1 MKWRHAEAW
10 ISLTTD
16 TADGFE
22 MEAEFHMHDTPTIVA
37 LVKGPSL
44 IAAIGACDLYCSS
57 NSCNGSYIPH
67 FKPPKNIFFPSH
79 CFFHGTVHGTA
90 PIVALVKGPSSIA
103 TKGPCNF

>member
-44 IAAIGACDLYCSS
+44 IAAIGACDLGL
-57 NSCNGSYIPH
+57 NLG
-67 FKPPKNIFFPSH
+67 
-79 CFFHGTVHGTA
+79 
-90 PIVALVKGPSSIA
+90 LA
-103 TKGPCNF
+103 TKGPCHF

>member
-44 IAAIGACDLYCSS
+44 IATIGAY
-57 NSCNGSYIPH
+57 H
-67 FKPPKNIFFPSH
+67 F
-79 CFFHGTVHGTA
+79 
-90 PIVALVKGPSSIA
+90 
-103 TKGPCNF
+103 

>member
-44 IAAIGACDLYCSS
+44 IATIGTYQFLLHKQFLQWLL
-57 NSCNGSYIPH
+57 N
-67 FKPPKNIFFPSH
+67 PS
-79 CFFHGTVHGTA
+79 FQT
-90 PIVALVKGPSSIA
+90 P
-103 TKGPCNF
+103 